1 MPSLGHGFMGT
12 AVVGGIS
19 SFMVTLLWVAVAL
32 MIVWMILAA
41 TQKPSGTGSQMTRP
55 VTVGADPAV
64 QIVRDRFARGEID
77 RAEYE
82 RLVTGLLFRT

>member
-1 MPSLGHGFMGT
+1 MDFFARQDT
-12 AVVGGIS
+12 ARRHTKWLVVYFVI
-19 SFMVTLLWVAVAL
+19 AVAL

-41 TQKPSGTGSQMTRP
+41 TQKHPSGSGAHLTS
-55 VTVGADPAV
+55 VTTAGADPALA
-64 QIVRDRFARGEID
+64 IVRSRYQRGEID